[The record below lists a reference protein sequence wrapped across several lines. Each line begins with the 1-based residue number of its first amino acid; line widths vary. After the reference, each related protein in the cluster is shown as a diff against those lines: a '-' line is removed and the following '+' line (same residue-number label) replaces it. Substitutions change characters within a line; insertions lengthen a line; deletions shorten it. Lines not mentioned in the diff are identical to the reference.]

1 MTDKTTHVFHSPF
14 NKTIELVPEN
24 ASYTLLVG
32 GYIQSGTLMEKIWK
46 ETFKSLLPKLKA
58 KNVLILGL
66 GAGSII
72 PIIRKANQNSS
83 IIGVEIDEVII
94 KIAQDYFPENLH
106 NIEIKVDDAIQFV
119 NKLVKK
125 KQKGPIFDLIV
136 VDCYIGD
143 KQPEDTKTLKFLV
156 SLKTIGKTVLVNQLF
171 LPNNPSELKKISFL
185 KQLDKYY
192 PAKILKLPYNIIIKY

>member
-14 NKTIELVPEN
+14 NGAIELVPEN
-24 ASYTLLVG
+24 DSYTLLVG
-32 GYIQSGTLMEKIWK
+32 GYIQSGTIMEKVWK
-46 ETFKSLLPKLKA
+46 EAFKSLVPRLKA

-66 GAGSII
+66 GAGSIT
-72 PIIRKANQNSS
+72 PVIRKANQNSS
-83 IIGVEIDEVII
+83 IVGVEIDEVMI
-94 KIAQDYFPENLH
+94 KIAQDYFPENLQ
-106 NIEIKVDDAIQFV
+106 NIDVKVDDAIRFV
-119 NKLVKK
+119 NQLVKK

-171 LPNNPSELKKISFL
+171 LPNKPSELKKISFL

-192 PAKILKLPYNIIIKY
+192 PAKILKLPYNIIIVY